1 MQKVVLGKEA
11 REGLFKGVDLLAKVV
26 QTTLGPMGSNVIFD
40 TTYGLSYPIVTKDG
54 VTVAKNVDSD
64 DPLESMG
71 IRLIRQASQLTNQ
84 EVGDG
89 TTTSTVITNE
99 IVKAGSKINGYSR
112 YNNISFIE
120 GMKHAQELAE
130 EFVDK
135 QTIDIK
141 NDLDKARQVAY
152 ISANN
157 DKTIG
162 DLVAE
167 AYSQVGPF
175 GSIGVQPS
183 KTGKNYIEYQKGL
196 EFNSGVPA
204 IQFLQL
210 DKPQTVIN
218 DVEIIVSNF
227 EINDIKQ
234 IAESTLLNNKLAT
247 GRNIVLICSDISSE
261 VLMNL
266 LHQRQQ
272 RGLRFTIVKAPNFG
286 ASREAFLMD
295 IAILTGGQML
305 DESIGD
311 SLGKVKESDFGT
323 CKSINLSLDKTVIHG
338 GGGTEKAIEERIA
351 YLNELLDEPDI
362 DDSTKE
368 IFKERLH
375 KISGGVAEIFI
386 DAVSDVQ
393 YEETAFRVKD
403 AISAVGASFR
413 GGVVS
418 GGGATLL
425 KAAEYVQKNLSDWHK
440 ENESSYQGAM
450 AVVTALRTP
459 FQHILNNAG
468 ITDLN
473 GWGESVLKEFLD
485 GNTHVGVDVLHTELG
500 VVDLVERGIIDPAL
514 VTKSAVR
521 NAIRMAGILLTTSSA
536 IVTTGN
542 D

>member
-11 REGLFKGVDLLAKVV
+11 REGLFKGVDLLSKVV
-26 QTTLGPMGSNVIFD
+26 QTTLGPMGSNVVFD
-40 TTYGLSYPIVTKDG
+40 TSYGLSYPVVTKDG

-89 TTTSTVITNE
+89 TTTSTVLTNE
-99 IVKAGSKINGYSR
+99 IVKAGKDSNQSR

-130 EFVDK
+130 KFIDS

-157 DKTIG
+157 DKVIG

-167 AYSQVGPF
+167 AYSQVGPY

-218 DVEIIVSNF
+218 DVEILVTNF

-234 IAESTLLNNKLAT
+234 VAESAVLNNMLTMGK
-247 GRNIVLICSDISSE
+247 NIVLICSDISSE

-305 DESIGD
+305 DGSLGD
-311 SLGKVKESDFGT
+311 TLGKVKESDFGT
-323 CKSINLSLDKTVIHG
+323 CKSISLSLDKTVIHG
-338 GGGTEKAIEERIA
+338 GGGTEKAIEERVK
-351 YLNELLDEPDI
+351 YLKELLDEQGI

-368 IFKERLH
+368 IFRERLH

-425 KAAEYVQKNLSDWHK
+425 KASDYVQKNLSDWYK
-440 ENESSYQGAM
+440 ENESSYKGAM
-450 AVVTALRTP
+450 AVVLALVSP
-459 FQHILNNAG
+459 FKHILLNAG
-468 ITDLN
+468 MN
-473 GWGESVLKEFLD
+473 PAEWGESVLKEFYK
-485 GNTHVGVDVLHTELG
+485 GNTHGGVDVLHTELG

-536 IVTTGN
+536 IITTGS
-542 D
+542 